1 MRDVE
6 QDAGQ
11 RPQSQERLL
20 NGRLLSLE
28 PEDADQGVV

>member
-20 NGRLLSLE
+20 DRRLLLVE
-28 PEDADQGVV
+28 PEDADRGIV